1 MSFRPPFSPADAAAE
16 HGDVSWLFSEPAQ
29 TLAYT
34 SSRVLIEGHPVLL
47 VVRSRD
53 GDWQFLHGPVDEDD
67 HCRIVTLGR
76 AVSRDPSLLL
86 VADLPRGWRAYRSLA
101 DGLWFREPSDL
112 PLPEPVRRRDPPR
125 GWTHWLANSS
135 LPSPWLWK

>member
-1 MSFRPPFSPADAAAE
+1 
-16 HGDVSWLFSEPAQ
+16 
-29 TLAYT
+29 
-34 SSRVLIEGHPVLL
+34 
-47 VVRSRD
+47 
-53 GDWQFLHGPVDEDD
+53 
-67 HCRIVTLGR
+67 
-76 AVSRDPSLLL
+76 

-125 GWTHWLANSS
+125 GWTHWLAHSS

>member
-1 MSFRPPFSPADAAAE
+1 MSFRPTSSPADAAAE
-16 HGDVSWLFSEPAQ
+16 HGDASWLFSEPVH

-34 SSRVLIEGHPVLL
+34 SSRVLIEGHPV
-47 VVRSRD
+47 
-53 GDWQFLHGPVDEDD
+53 
-67 HCRIVTLGR
+67 
-76 AVSRDPSLLL
+76 LL

-125 GWTHWLANSS
+125 GWTHWLAHSS

>member
-1 MSFRPPFSPADAAAE
+1 MTSRSSFPLTESGSEPSD
-16 HGDVSWLFSEPAQ
+16 DSWAFCEPAQ

-34 SSRVLIEGHPVLL
+34 SSRVLGEGHPVLL

-67 HCRIVTLGR
+67 RCRIVTLGR
-76 AVSRDPSLLL
+76 AVARDPSLQL
-86 VADLPRGWRAYRSLA
+86 VADLPKGWRAYRSLA

-112 PLPEPVRRRDPPR
+112 PLPEPVRRRDNPR
-125 GWTHWLANSS
+125 GWAHWLSTSS